1 MKCIR
6 MLLNGY
12 QRTSKI
18 KRNIIRMEKLEK
30 TENFEER
37 LHQKRYVTEA
47 SGKKSTSR
55 ASLRELKKLILH
67 VF

>member
-12 QRTSKI
+12 QRTIKI

-37 LHQKRYVTEA
+37 LHQNIVMSQRRQEKKVLLELRYA
-47 SGKKSTSR
+47 S
-55 ASLRELKKLILH
+55 
-67 VF
+67 